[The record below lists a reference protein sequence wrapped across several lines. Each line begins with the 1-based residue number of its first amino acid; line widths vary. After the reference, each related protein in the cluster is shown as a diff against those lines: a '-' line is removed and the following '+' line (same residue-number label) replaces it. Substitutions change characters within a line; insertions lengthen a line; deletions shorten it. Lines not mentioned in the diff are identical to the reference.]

1 MSYALH
7 TLTQPQATAKVQ
19 AVAAPPVADQ
29 LPVIDLSAADR
40 GPVARRLL
48 HAQLHSAAHDVGFFQ
63 LVGHGVPESESR
75 ALDAAMRAFFALPA
89 ADRLALDNVNSPHF
103 RGYTRTGDERTG
115 GSRDWRDQL
124 DIGAERPARIPG
136 PGEPAYWWLQGP
148 NQWPAALP
156 SLRTAALT
164 WIDRLSGVA
173 AKLLHELLASIGAP
187 PDFYDDIFG
196 AAAHPHLKLV
206 RYPGSARDGA
216 DQGVGAH
223 KDYGFLTL
231 LRQDSVGGLQVERE
245 DGEFHEVPP
254 LPGAFVVNL
263 GELLEV
269 ATNGYLLATNHRVVS
284 PPGATE
290 RFSVPFFYNP
300 RLDARVDPLVFPYA
314 DSAPGTTADPANP
327 LFAEYGRNELKG
339 KLRAHPLVAAR
350 HHADLLIPR
359 SAEVA
364 HRPPAMVA

>member
-1 MSYALH
+1 MTNTATNPSY
-7 TLTQPQATAKVQ
+7 
-19 AVAAPPVADQ
+19 DQ
-29 LPVIDLSAADR
+29 LPLIDLSAADR
-40 GPVARRLL
+40 GPQARALL

-63 LVGHGVPESESR
+63 LVGHGVTQAETD
-75 ALDAAMRAFFALPA
+75 ALLDAVHAFFRLPE

-115 GSRDWRDQL
+115 GARDWRDQL
-124 DIGAERPARIPG
+124 DIGAERPVRVPG

-156 SLRTAALT
+156 ELRTAALH

-173 AKLLHELLASIGAP
+173 RRLLHELLTAIGAP
-187 PDFYDDIFG
+187 ADFYDPLFG
-196 AAAHPHLKLV
+196 EHAHPHLKLV
-206 RYPGSARDGA
+206 RYPGSAGDGT

-231 LRQDSVGGLQVERE
+231 LLQDGIGGLQVQRE
-245 DGEFHEVPP
+245 DGRFHDVPP
-254 LPGAFVVNL
+254 VPGAFVVNL

-269 ATNGYLLATNHRVVS
+269 ATNGYLVATNHRVVS

-300 RLDARVDPLVFPYA
+300 RLDARIAPLPFPQA
-314 DSAPGTTADPANP
+314 STAPGVTDDPDNP
-327 LFAEYGRNELKG
+327 LFAEYGHNELKG
-339 KLRAHPLVAAR
+339 KLRAHPLVAER
-350 HHADLLIPR
+350 HHAELL
-359 SAEVA
+359 S
-364 HRPPAMVA
+364 PA

>member
-1 MSYALH
+1 MTHSPRSPYPTHPSHERPYQL
-7 TLTQPQATAKVQ
+7 
-19 AVAAPPVADQ
+19 Q

-40 GPVARRLL
+40 GPQARALL
-48 HAQLHSAAHDVGFFQ
+48 HAQLHDAAHRVGFFQ
-63 LVGHGVPESESR
+63 LVGHGVSDAETT
-75 ALDAAMRAFFALPA
+75 ALTSATRRFFALPE

-124 DIGAERPARIPG
+124 DIGPERPARAPA

-156 SLRTAALT
+156 ELRTAALGWMEHLT
-164 WIDRLSGVA
+164 GVADRL
-173 AKLLHELLASIGAP
+173 LRELLASIGAS
-187 PDFYDDIFG
+187 PDFYDPVFG
-196 AAAHPHLKLV
+196 DRAHPHLKLV
-206 RYPGSARDGA
+206 RYPGSSRDGA

-231 LRQDSVGGLQVERE
+231 LLQDEVGGLQVERE
-245 DGEFHEVPP
+245 DGAFHDVPP

-269 ATNGYLLATNHRVVS
+269 ATDGYLVATNHRVVS
-284 PPGATE
+284 PLGATE

-300 RLDARVDPLVFPYA
+300 RLDARVEPLAFPYA
-314 DSAPGTTADPANP
+314 PRAPGVTSDPDNP
-327 LFAEYGRNELKG
+327 LYAEYGRNELKG
-339 KLRAHPLVAAR
+339 KLRAHPQVTAR
-350 HHADLLIPR
+350 HHADLL
-359 SAEVA
+359 V
-364 HRPPAMVA
+364 PA

>member
-1 MSYALH
+1 MTNAATNPSY
-7 TLTQPQATAKVQ
+7 Q
-19 AVAAPPVADQ
+19 Q
-29 LPVIDLSAADR
+29 LPIIDLSAAGR
-40 GPVARRLL
+40 GPQARALL

-63 LVGHGVPESESR
+63 LVGHGVTEAETS
-75 ALDAAMRAFFALPA
+75 ALLGAMCRFFALPE

-115 GSRDWRDQL
+115 GGRDWRDQL
-124 DIGAERPARIPG
+124 DIGPERPARAPA
-136 PGEPAYWWLQGP
+136 PGEPAYWWLEGP

-156 SLRTAALT
+156 ELRTAALA
-164 WIDRLSGVA
+164 WIDRLSSVA
-173 AKLLHELLASIGAP
+173 ARLLRELLTAIGAP
-187 PDFYDDIFG
+187 GDFYEPVFG
-196 AAAHPHLKLV
+196 ERAHPHLKLV
-206 RYPGSARDGA
+206 RYPGSAGDGA

-231 LRQDSVGGLQVERE
+231 LLQDEVGGLQVQRG
-245 DGEFHEVPP
+245 DGLFHDVPP
-254 LPGAFVVNL
+254 IPGAFVVNL

-269 ATNGYLLATNHRVVS
+269 ATNGYLVATNHRVVS

-300 RLDARVDPLVFPYA
+300 RLDARVEPLPFPHA
-314 DSAPGTTADPANP
+314 AAAPGVTSDPANP

-350 HHADLLIPR
+350 HHAELL
-359 SAEVA
+359 V
-364 HRPPAMVA
+364 PA

>member
-1 MSYALH
+1 MTTNTSSSPY
-7 TLTQPQATAKVQ
+7 Q
-19 AVAAPPVADQ
+19 Q
-29 LPVIDLSAADR
+29 LPIIDLSAVDR
-40 GPVARRLL
+40 GPQARALL

-63 LVGHGVPESESR
+63 LVGHGVSEGETAALLR
-75 ALDAAMRAFFALPA
+75 AMHRFFALSE
-89 ADRLALDNVNSPHF
+89 ADRLAIDNVNSPHF

-136 PGEPAYWWLQGP
+136 AGEPAYWWLEGP

-156 SLRTAALT
+156 ELRVAALA
-164 WIDRLSGVA
+164 WVERLSSVA
-173 AKLLHELLASIGAP
+173 ARLLRELLAAIGAP
-187 PDFYDDIFG
+187 ADFYEPVFG
-196 AAAHPHLKLV
+196 SRAHPHLKLV
-206 RYPGSARDGA
+206 RYPGSAGDGA

-231 LRQDSVGGLQVERE
+231 LLQDQVGGLQVQRE
-245 DGEFHEVPP
+245 DGLFHDVPP

-269 ATNGYLLATNHRVVS
+269 ATNGYLVATNHRVVS

-300 RLDARVDPLVFPYA
+300 RLDARVEPLPFPHA
-314 DSAPGTTADPANP
+314 SAAPGVTDDPANP
-327 LFAEYGRNELKG
+327 LFAEYGFNELKG

-350 HHADLLIPR
+350 HHAELLT
-359 SAEVA
+359 
-364 HRPPAMVA
+364 PA